1 MISAEYCRL
10 MARYNR
16 WQNNSLIT
24 ASDGLTGAE
33 RWMDRGAFFKSIA
46 ATLNHLYWADALMLE
61 RIKGNERP
69 QDAITHSLN
78 SPSVWSEFKD
88 LRVQR
93 DDEIEQW
100 AVDITNADLKGTIKW
115 YPPDGSARIEMPK
128 SICVVQLFNHQ
139 THHRGQIHAMLTAMG
154 AEPEP
159 TDIPAMPQQ
168 MHPIGTGGR

>member
-16 WQNNSLIT
+16 WQNTALIT

-61 RIKGNERP
+61 RIKGNQRP

-88 LRVQR
+88 LRAQR
-93 DDEIEQW
+93 DGEIEQW
-100 AVDITNADLKGTIKW
+100 AADITNADLTGIITW
-115 YPPDGSARIEMPK
+115 YPPDSSARIEMPK
-128 SICVVQLFNHQ
+128 AISVVQFFNHQ
-139 THHRGQIHAMLTAMG
+139 THHRGQIHALLTALG
-154 AEPEP
+154 AAPDP
-159 TDIPAMPQQ
+159 TDISAMPQQ
-168 MHPIGTGGR
+168 MHAMNTHGH